1 MLRQQVETLKGE
13 KTDLEK
19 RVSDLKAIQ
28 AAVQQEERKL
38 DQTRQEVTEWERR
51 RDTAK
56 ADAQKADSDLAAARK
71 LLQETSAKQGE
82 LTRESARLENT
93 IKQLKSEGDQLTTR
107 LDQIRQEV
115 AEWERRRDAAKT
127 DVQQAD
133 ADLAAAQ
140 RLFREMST
148 KQGEL
153 TRESA
158 RLEGIIERLKKE
170 KEALE
175 MALGHL
181 ESQQPKPRTGGQ

>member
-38 DQTRQEVTEWERR
+38 DQTRKEVTEWERR
-51 RDTAK
+51 RNPAK
-56 ADAQKADSDLAAARK
+56 DDVQRAESDLAAAQK
-71 LLQETSAKQGE
+71 LFQETSTKQGE

-107 LDQIRQEV
+107 LEQIRQEV
-115 AEWERRRDAAKT
+115 AEWERRRDPAKT

-133 ADLAAAQ
+133 ADLAAT
-140 RLFREMST
+140 RGLSREMST

-158 RLEGIIERLKKE
+158 
-170 KEALE
+170 
-175 MALGHL
+175 
-181 ESQQPKPRTGGQ
+181 